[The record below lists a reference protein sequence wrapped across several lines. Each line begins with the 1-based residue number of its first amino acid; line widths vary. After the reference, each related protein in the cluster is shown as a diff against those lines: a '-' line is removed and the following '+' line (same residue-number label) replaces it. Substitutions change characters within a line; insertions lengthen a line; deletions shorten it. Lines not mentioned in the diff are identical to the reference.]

1 MNDLPKINR
10 NFLSL
15 ISDEAQEEIARQTEQ
30 EEPGMAWLCVALVVL
45 LAVFVVS
52 YPIIMVLK

>member
-15 ISDEAQEEIARQTEQ
+15 ISDEVQEEIARQTEQ
-30 EEPGMAWLCVALVVL
+30 EEPGMAWLCLALVVV
-45 LAVFVVS
+45 LAVFVVL
-52 YPIIMVLK
+52 YPILMVLR